1 MEIKI
6 DLNKVRIEN
15 GEMFVE
21 LDSNAIQNAGKVE
34 LGTLAVGDRFMI
46 GDDCFI
52 VLEHANEG
60 TKVISEN
67 FVYSDMSFGDNSD
80 WRESR
85 IRTKLNTDYFD
96 KLSGIINKSNIVPI
110 HRDLTSLDGLDYYGT
125 CVDNVSMLTAA
136 EYAKYHKTLGLKSSY
151 PDWWWT
157 ITPASTPSNDYSR
170 YVCCVGS
177 SGVLRWLGCVCAGGV
192 RPFCILKSSLLVLA
206 NKE

>member
-96 KLSGIINKSNIVPI
+96 KLSGIINKSNIIPI
-110 HRDLTSLDGLDYYGT
+110 HRDLISLDGLDDYGT

-177 SGVLRWLGCVCAGGV
+177 HGVLGWNGCGFECGV
-192 RPFCILKSSLLVLA
+192 RPFCILKSSLLVLD

>member
-96 KLSGIINKSNIVPI
+96 KLSGIINKSNIIPI
-110 HRDLTSLDGLDYYGT
+110 HRDLTSLDGLDDYGT
-125 CVDNVSMLTAA
+125 CVDNVSMLTTA

-151 PDWWWT
+151 PYWWWT

-170 YVCCVGS
+170 GVCYVNPVVSCTGVIVAVG
-177 SGVLRWLGCVCAGGV
+177 
-192 RPFCILKSSLLVLA
+192 LA
-206 NKE
+206 FARFVS

>member
-110 HRDLTSLDGLDYYGT
+110 HRDLTSLDGLDDYGT

-170 YVCCVGS
+170 RVCCVGS
-177 SGVLRWLGCVCAGGV
+177 DGVLGWLGCVCAGGV